1 MFSNFEKIVSIN
13 FETFA
18 QPLYGDFY
26 ICKLLIFMTFLASN
40 IIQRIQDLLI
50 WFIESLQ

>member
-18 QPLYGDFY
+18 QLLYGDFY
-26 ICKLLIFMTFLASN
+26 ICKLSIFITFLASDL
-40 IIQRIQDLLI
+40 IQRIPDFLI

>member
-13 FETFA
+13 FGTFA

-26 ICKLLIFMTFLASN
+26 ICKLSIFIMFLASDL
-40 IIQRIQDLLI
+40 IQRIQDR
-50 WFIESLQ
+50 FIGFVSFLQ